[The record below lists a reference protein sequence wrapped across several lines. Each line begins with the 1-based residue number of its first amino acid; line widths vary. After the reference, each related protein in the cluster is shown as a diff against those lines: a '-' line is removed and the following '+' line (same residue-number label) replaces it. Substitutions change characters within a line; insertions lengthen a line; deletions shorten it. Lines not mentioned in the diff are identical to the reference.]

1 MHGAKGRKENRF
13 HIDDTPTGVEMAK
26 DLVIATG
33 GASYD
38 KKAYKQHV
46 NIDPICAL
54 AMSEKILLVAR
65 SSGTINEYSVPNV
78 ALRNRLKINARP
90 YKMSINCNSR
100 YVKFFSLINCI
111 KYNLIW

>member
-1 MHGAKGRKENRF
+1 MHGAKGRKDKRF

-33 GASYD
+33 GGSGD

-54 AMSEKILLVAR
+54 AMSEKILLLAR

-78 ALRNRLKINARP
+78 ALRNRHKINARP
-90 YKMSINCNSR
+90 YKLSIYCNFR
-100 YVKFFSLINCI
+100 YVNSFAVI
-111 KYNLIW
+111 KCVKCN